1 MVHVNVEPSEV
12 EPMSRLLDLIE
23 QYNQTRPVGEP
34 PLNKARLSEAAGISR
49 PTLNSI
55 EHGRIG
61 LLRNAQSV
69 ADILGVTVQELID
82 DGAQAA
88 A

>member
-23 QYNQTRPVGEP
+23 QYNQTRPDGEP
-34 PLNKARLSEAAGISR
+34 PLNKSRLAEAAGISR
-49 PTLNSI
+49 PTLNAI
-55 EHGRIG
+55 ERGRIG

-69 ADILGVTVQELID
+69 ADILGVSVQELID
-82 DGAQAA
+82 DAA
-88 A
+88 